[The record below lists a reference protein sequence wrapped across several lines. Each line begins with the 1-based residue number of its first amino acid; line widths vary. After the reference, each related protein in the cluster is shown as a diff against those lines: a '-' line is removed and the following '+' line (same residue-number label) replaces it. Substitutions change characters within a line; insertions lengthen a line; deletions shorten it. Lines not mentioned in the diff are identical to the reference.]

1 MLASHMGREGGMV
14 ARWYEMAKGKERRYR
29 SLGVGTLTGGV
40 GTDGKGTHMGRRSK
54 VKGDEGPWQVVRM
67 GEGGIG
73 VGGKVGRKKGDGKSY
88 GRRRRRGGKV
98 V

>member
-1 MLASHMGREGGMV
+1 
-14 ARWYEMAKGKERRYR
+14 
-29 SLGVGTLTGGV
+29 
-40 GTDGKGTHMGRRSK
+40 MGRRSK
-54 VKGDEGPWQVVRM
+54 VKGDEGPWLVVRM